1 MVLSAFAVWGTISGG
16 GPFVHGS
23 INESL
28 LLLTAFMISISVPS
42 LALSADVAVR
52 KRHQDHVDFVMHE
65 LSHRSKNL
73 LAIVQSMANQVAR
86 QTGSFEDFKA
96 GFTSRLQAFSDTHDL
111 LIGGEWTGANMR
123 DLVRTHLAPF
133 HGVNDGLVHADGPE
147 LKLGPKAA
155 EQIGMAL
162 HELATNAAKHGA
174 FSGQAGT
181 VWIRWDCVAGDD
193 QGEHLRLVWKET
205 GGPSVAQ
212 PKRDGFGMLVIT
224 KIVPA
229 ALGGHASLE
238 FERHGIIWMLQ
249 VPLANI
255 A

>member
-1 MVLSAFAVWGTISGG
+1 
-16 GPFVHGS
+16 
-23 INESL
+23 
-28 LLLTAFMISISVPS
+28 
-42 LALSADVAVR
+42 
-52 KRHQDHVDFVMHE
+52 
-65 LSHRSKNL
+65 
-73 LAIVQSMANQVAR
+73 
-86 QTGSFEDFKA
+86 
-96 GFTSRLQAFSDTHDL
+96 
-111 LIGGEWTGANMR
+111 
-123 DLVRTHLAPF
+123 
-133 HGVNDGLVHADGPE
+133 
-147 LKLGPKAA
+147 
-155 EQIGMAL
+155 MAL